1 MTSSGETRSPSAQN
15 AANLVL
21 ISTKEGVSVLQ
32 VGDRFSW
39 ETLGGMKY
47 SGVIVEIDNGTF
59 FVMCGDGVRRCC

>member
-1 MTSSGETRSPSAQN
+1 
-15 AANLVL
+15 
-21 ISTKEGVSVLQ
+21 VLQ

-59 FVMCGDGVRRCC
+59 FVMCDDGVRRCC